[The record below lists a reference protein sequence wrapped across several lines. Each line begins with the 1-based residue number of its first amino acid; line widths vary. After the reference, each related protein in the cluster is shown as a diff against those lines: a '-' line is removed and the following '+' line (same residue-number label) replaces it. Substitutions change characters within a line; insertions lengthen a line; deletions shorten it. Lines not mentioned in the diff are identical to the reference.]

1 MFKNKVFKTITI
13 FCVVAFLTACTSEP
27 INDGV
32 HEFAGQA
39 KSAEMYEKLGIKEG
53 ETAIWEDGM
62 RTDGKSGSY
71 EWWYVDMELND
82 GITVVA
88 AFYTTSGFDISGP
101 SNPNVKLTITYP
113 DGTEVKRSVNEP
125 EGTLINAS
133 KEKGDVSVGD
143 SYLKY
148 VDGDYQLYFN
158 DGSVEFSAFMKSTLP
173 MWRPDTGYSYFDDKK
188 ENFMAWF
195 VAQPSSDITA
205 NLTVDGVTK
214 ELKGT
219 GYHDHNWGNISMDKI
234 INHWYWGRAKVGEY
248 NIIAS
253 DIISKEETGFTQI
266 SQFMLA
272 KDGVI
277 FEFDQSKTVVIRG
290 DTIQHPVTGKFYDNS
305 LTYIQESDDGTVYKV
320 EFIREKDIAV
330 DSLLSSLSFAKR
342 TMAKMMGA
350 NPTYIRTLGKVILT
364 IEKDGKVQVIEQE
377 GLWEQMFFG
386 NNKKA
391 YIWN

>member
-173 MWRPDTGYSYFDDKK
+173 MWRPDTGHSYFGDKK